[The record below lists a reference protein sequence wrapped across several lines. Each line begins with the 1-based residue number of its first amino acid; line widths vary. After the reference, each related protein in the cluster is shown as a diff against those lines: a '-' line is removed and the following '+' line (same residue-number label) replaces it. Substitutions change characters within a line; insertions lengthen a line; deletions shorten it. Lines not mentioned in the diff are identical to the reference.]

1 MRQFG
6 VAVPGGVEH
15 GSMRART
22 LLETSSW
29 LVLRN
34 CSNAFNTVGRT
45 AVIAEATNC
54 VPALTPLVAKC
65 YGTRPTDVFFRM
77 DSGKTR
83 TIAFSSGVQQGD
95 PMGPAMFCLGLRP
108 GLKRFREEF
117 ELEGVEGFAYMDDLS
132 LGLTGVTANT
142 VRAFAF
148 LRRVLEAIGVV
159 VNNAKTVAFP
169 PKGHA
174 PTAEEISLLQ
184 SVDVRIVDEGEITV
198 VGVPIGRDEYML
210 ERALEI
216 VRDGGA
222 DRLSCCFANVP
233 DKQAAALIAIKSLG
247 QRASPRSRQK
257 GRQQGA
263 VGV

>member
-1 MRQFG
+1 MEAF
-6 VAVPGGVEH
+6 AYIDDVP
-15 GSMRART
+15 
-22 LLETSSW
+22 
-29 LVLRN
+29 
-34 CSNAFNTVGRT
+34 
-45 AVIAEATNC
+45 
-54 VPALTPLVAKC
+54 
-65 YGTRPTDVFFRM
+65 
-77 DSGKTR
+77 
-83 TIAFSSGVQQGD
+83 
-95 PMGPAMFCLGLRP
+95 LGL
-108 GLKRFREEF
+108 
-117 ELEGVEGFAYMDDLS
+117 M
-132 LGLTGVTANT
+132 GVTANT
-142 VRAFAF
+142 VRSFAF
-148 LRRVLEAIGVV
+148 LRRMLEANGIV
-159 VNNAKTVAFP
+159 VNIAKMVSLP

-174 PTAEEISLLQ
+174 PTAKEISRLE